1 MQSIDSIETYAYGM
15 SKDLVCKKEAMKCSN
30 IIKQYENVS
39 LQWNKTYVFFIT
51 KEDMKK
57 DNLNWLQIPDHP
69 YKILIVGSSGFE
81 EKNALLHFNK

>member
-1 MQSIDSIETYAYGM
+1 MFHFSETRH
-15 SKDLVCKKEAMKCSN
+15 
-30 IIKQYENVS
+30 
-39 LQWNKTYVFFIT
+39 VFFIT

>member
-1 MQSIDSIETYAYGM
+1 MFHFSETRH
-15 SKDLVCKKEAMKCSN
+15 
-30 IIKQYENVS
+30 
-39 LQWNKTYVFFIT
+39 VFFIT

-69 YKILIVGSSGFE
+69 YKILIVWSSGFE